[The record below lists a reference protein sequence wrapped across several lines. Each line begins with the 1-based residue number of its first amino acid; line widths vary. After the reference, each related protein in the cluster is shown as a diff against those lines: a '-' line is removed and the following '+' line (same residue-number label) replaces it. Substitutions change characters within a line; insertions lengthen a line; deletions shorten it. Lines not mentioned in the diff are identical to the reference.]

1 MTELIRLAPLYQAR
15 RPGEDAL
22 LLLSDFLIGRELR
35 IFLTAYEGMKSFN
48 TPVNGFQFKK
58 YDRIYF
64 PAGFYMQ

>member
-15 RPGEDAL
+15 GSGEDAL

-35 IFLTAYEGMKSFN
+35 IFLTAYKGMKSFN
-48 TPVNGFQFKK
+48 TLVNGFQFKK

-64 PAGFYMQ
+64 SAGFYMQ